1 MQIDFSNRTVMVTGA
16 AGGLGTAISG
26 LFAECGARV
35 ALCDQKGAGEAA
47 ARLRDLGYQAEGFS
61 FDVRDRNGIE
71 EGVSQIASSLG
82 GIDILINNAGINGG
96 PEERQTVDA
105 YHDDLWDRI
114 ISVDLD
120 GVYNCSKAVLRNM
133 GNGGTILNIS
143 SITGLVPLRNQC
155 AFTAAKAGVINLTKA
170 MALELAP
177 RGIRVNCICPGTVG
191 IAVTNTLWQNS
202 DTMKALL
209 AHIPM
214 GRQALPEEIAGP
226 TVFLCSEYASYITGA
241 VLTVDGGWTAGG
253 YARNF

>member
-1 MQIDFSNRTVMVTGA
+1 MSIM
-16 AGGLGTAISG
+16 
-26 LFAECGARV
+26 
-35 ALCDQKGAGEAA
+35 
-47 ARLRDLGYQAEGFS
+47 LRS
-61 FDVRDRNGIE
+61 
-71 EGVSQIASSLG
+71 
-82 GIDILINNAGINGG
+82 
-96 PEERQTVDA
+96 
-105 YHDDLWDRI
+105 
-114 ISVDLD
+114 
-120 GVYNCSKAVLRNM
+120 M

-241 VLTVDGGWTAGG
+241 VLAVDGGWTAGG